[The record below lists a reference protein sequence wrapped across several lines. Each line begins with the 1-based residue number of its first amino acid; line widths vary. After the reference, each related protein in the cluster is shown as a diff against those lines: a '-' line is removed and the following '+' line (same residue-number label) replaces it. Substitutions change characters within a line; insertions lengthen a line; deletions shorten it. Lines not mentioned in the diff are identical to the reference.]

1 YTHEKASST
10 TPKEEEETLDT
21 SATEATADPL
31 DNLDLPAIGDLFV
44 LCQKKIKYRQTY
56 FERLNIPC
64 PPPTFFF
71 GNYRT
76 LWTSGIAYSKQL
88 QQWTR
93 EYGHICSMYEGTQAI
108 YVVSDVELLQEIFIK
123 QFSNFNTHHKTQ
135 LLIKTRKNQHDDLIA
150 SSGQQWKR
158 QRTILNP
165 VFSQA
170 KLKQMAPL
178 VDNCIAEL
186 MTKLSS
192 SENNVFNI
200 YPYYKR
206 LATDVILKC
215 AFDVTELN
223 VQNIIDNKENIYLIK
238 IQEFLSTDTATLLIY
253 KIAHLTELAPV
264 LGWTLRFVEFLAS
277 IVKSQVAVLPLDWFT
292 DHIQEFI
299 TVNDQLNDV
308 KKLTYDELLINTLLF
323 LTAGYETT
331 SASFAYATYI
341 LATHSDVQKKLQD
354 EIDTDTHYIDLFW
367 KEVSRMYPI
376 ATPFIKRHCVQNTQ
390 VLDYKIKKGII
401 YPTELVNKLYFI

>member
-1 YTHEKASST
+1 MR
-10 TPKEEEETLDT
+10 
-21 SATEATADPL
+21 
-31 DNLDLPAIGDLFV
+31 
-44 LCQKKIKYRQTY
+44 IKYRQTY

-93 EYGHICSMYEGTQAI
+93 EYGHIYSMYEGTQAI

-135 LLIKTRKNQHDDLIA
+135 LPIKTRKNQHDDLIA

-299 TVNDQLNDV
+299 TVNVRSDNKRKCQDKAQTLAKFEYLILGCSRFIKMFYSCFLDQLNDV

-390 VLDYKIKKGII
+390 VLDYKIKK
-401 YPTELVNKLYFI
+401 